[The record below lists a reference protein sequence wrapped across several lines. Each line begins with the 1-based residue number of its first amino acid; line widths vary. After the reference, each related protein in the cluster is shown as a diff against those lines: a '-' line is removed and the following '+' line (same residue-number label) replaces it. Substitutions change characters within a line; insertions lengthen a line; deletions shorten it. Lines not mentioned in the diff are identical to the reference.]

1 MADQN
6 PLSSRGSILQDTLRT
21 VPRRSAGNDTERTP
35 ADITQYYKDKRGRVG
50 SFRYPRGLGELPEY
64 PHWLKIEIHKRNN
77 AQVTG
82 LKRGTSGEFVSAEA
96 AAGDRVDPSNAAVR
110 GNIGGLV
117 GAGATAGAT
126 SAFTKIGGLFG
137 RAGAAIGA
145 AAGLGTSA
153 VAGLGGAIAG
163 RIGDAVGQGEFST
176 LSSVIGLGLQEPP
189 VVSYRTTWE
198 SQDLGELLTTG
209 RASPGSAAAEVAR
222 QRASK
227 NLSGDY
233 GKALGSANVAGASET
248 ARGEIRNPYK
258 QQLFRSVEYRTF
270 GFNFSFLPDS
280 IDEAKEIHNLIQLL
294 RETMLPT
301 RSTDLFYL
309 VYPAEYTLTYMYKS
323 ERNDNIPGI
332 GTCVLT
338 DVGVRY
344 GGNDFVTFK
353 NSDGRPVEIGLSLTF
368 KEVVPLTANAAAE
381 RNL

>member
-21 VPRRSAGNDTERTP
+21 VPRRSTGNNSERTP
-35 ADITQYYKDKRGRVG
+35 AEITQYYQSKRGRVG
-50 SFRYPRGLGELPEY
+50 SFRYPRGVGELPEY

-77 AQVTG
+77 AQVAG
-82 LKRGTSGEFVSAEA
+82 LTRGTSGAFVSAEA

-110 GNIGGLV
+110 GNIGALV
-117 GAGATAGAT
+117 GAGATAGAAG
-126 SAFTKIGGLFG
+126 AFSKVGSLFG
-137 RAGAAIGA
+137 TTGAIAGAAVGVA
-145 AAGLGTSA
+145 TTA
-153 VAGLGGAIAG
+153 VAGVGGAIAG
-163 RIGDAVGQGEFST
+163 RVGDALGQGEYVT

-189 VVSYRTTWE
+189 TVTYRTTWE

-222 QRASK
+222 QKAGMT
-227 NLSGDY
+227 GDF
-233 GKALGSANVAGASET
+233 GKAVGAANVAGASET

-280 IDEAKEIHNLIQLL
+280 IDEAKEIYNLIQLL

-301 RSTDLFYL
+301 RSDNAYYL
-309 VYPAEYTLTYMYKS
+309 VYPAEYTLTYMYKND
-323 ERNDNIPGI
+323 RNENVPGI
-332 GTCVLT
+332 GTCALT

-353 NSDGRPVEIGLSLTF
+353 NSEGKPAEIGLSLSF
-368 KEVVPLTANAAAE
+368 KEIVPLTANAAAE